1 MIKPEIRRPLTQ
13 WALDDPLFPKHMAF
27 IIGPRQCG
35 KTTLAKGFLAEQL
48 PGKEPVNHY
57 FNWDNARVRSA
68 YRTNPYFYEVLQR
81 PGKPVPVVFDEI
93 HKMKGW
99 KNYLKGAYDFLGEQF
114 RFLVTGSGR
123 LDLFQRG
130 GDSLAGRYDPFFLM
144 PLVPSEIESRSPSPT
159 LSVATLLGAKPIPE
173 TTIAAWEVIGGFPEP
188 FLSGKEGA
196 AKRWWA
202 QYKIRLAE
210 EDVRDLTRIEA
221 IDKVRDL
228 MEILPG
234 RTGSPLSL
242 NALREDLEVA
252 HATMANYVRTLQQVF
267 LIFSVPPYSRKIAR
281 SIKKEEKAYFFHH
294 PAVID
299 AGGRFENMVAILLKR
314 WTRFATESGNGEYA
328 LHYVRDQD
336 RREVD
341 FLVTCDGK
349 PHLLF
354 EAKRSDTVF
363 TTAGNYYQHK
373 LNVPLVQVLRTPE
386 ISIRRNAGC
395 VVSIHKLAS
404 IC

>member
-1 MIKPEIRRPLTQ
+1 MGTNIQRPLKQ
-13 WALDDPLFPKHMAF
+13 WALNAPFFPKHMVF

-35 KTTLAKGFLAEQL
+35 KTTLVKRFLTDRFSEKDAAA
-48 PGKEPVNHY
+48 HY
-57 FNWDNARVRSA
+57 FNWDNARVRAA
-68 YRTNPYFYEVLQR
+68 YRANPYFFEALQH
-81 PGKPVPVVFDEI
+81 PGSRVPIVFDEI
-93 HKMKGW
+93 HKMKSW
-99 KNYLKGAYDFLGEQF
+99 KNYLKGAYDSLGEQF

-144 PLVPSEIESRSPSPT
+144 PLVPSEIESRKPSKT
-159 LSVATLLGAKPIPE
+159 LSAGTLLGARPLPE
-173 TTIAAWEVIGGFPEP
+173 TTVSAWETFGGFPEP
-188 FLSGKEGA
+188 FLSGKEA
-196 AKRWWA
+196 AVKRWWA
-202 QYKIRLAE
+202 QYKIRVAE

-228 MEILPG
+228 MEILPS

-242 NALREDLEVA
+242 YALREDLEVA
-252 HATMANYVRTLQQVF
+252 HASVANYIRTLQQVF

-281 SIKKEEKAYFFHH
+281 SIKKEAKAYFFHP
-294 PAVID
+294 PAVND

-314 WTRFATESGNGEYA
+314 WTHFATESGNGEYS

-341 FLVTCDGK
+341 FLITREK
-349 PHLLF
+349 EPHLLF
-354 EAKRSDTVF
+354 EAKRSDTAF
-363 TTAGNYYQHK
+363 TTAGLYYHHK
-373 LNVPLVQVLRTPE
+373 LEVPLVQIVRSPD
-386 ISIRRNAGC
+386 IAIRRKEGC